1 MNSILTWPLHWLLS
15 RFTSQKDRSCS
26 SQKAHNQLFVL
37 GLNFSFFDDD
47 IYDYDGY
54 DDDNVGFIVLMMTT
68 KKVELD
74 WCHLECQRR
83 YLVEMG
89 MNKGKLTTLTP
100 MRTCIWERMAREK
113 KRVTRGR

>member
-37 GLNFSFFDDD
+37 GLNFFIDDD
-47 IYDYDGY
+47 SYDYNGY
-54 DDDNVGFIVLMMTT
+54 VDDDDGFVVLTMTT
-68 KKVELD
+68 RKVELD

-100 MRTCIWERMAREK
+100 MRTCI
-113 KRVTRGR
+113 